1 VVIVGVRGRGVG
13 VAGGCVGAAVG
24 CGGGVGAGGA
34 TAGSGFAAVVA
45 VGDGAEA
52 PQAARTGSDSALAV
66 ARRNARR
73 DLCKLCLSRIDG
85 NDQRGQ
91 F

>member
-24 CGGGVGAGGA
+24 CGAGGA
-34 TAGSGFAAVVA
+34 TADSGFAAVVA